1 MPDAE
6 RIRATVDEYVAA
18 FNAVDRAGWLANW
31 APDATMEDPVGTPV
45 RHGHDEIGAFFDE
58 GQAMADRITLVRTG
72 SVRVAGDEAAFP
84 MQVRPV
90 LGGTEF
96 TVDVIDAMRFDD
108 DGRIVAMRAY
118 WDPSALTPA
127 TD

>member
-1 MPDAE
+1 MPDADA
-6 RIRATVDEYVAA
+6 IRATIDGYIAA
-18 FNAVDRAGWLANW
+18 FNASDRAAWLAQW
-31 APDATMEDPVGTPV
+31 SPDATMEDPVGTPI
-45 RHGHDEIGAFFDE
+45 RTGHDEIGAFYDDA
-58 GQAMADRITLVRTG
+58 QTMAERISLVRTG

-118 WDPSALTPA
+118 WDPTAMTPA
-127 TD
+127 ET